1 MARTAISSAAGLT
14 ASHELMTN
22 ADGGIRCDSPQEIG
36 NAWDEVLAADRL
48 VVRESCGQGCS
59 TSGGR
64 Q

>member
-1 MARTAISSAAGLT
+1 
-14 ASHELMTN
+14 MTN

-59 TSGGR
+59 TGGGR